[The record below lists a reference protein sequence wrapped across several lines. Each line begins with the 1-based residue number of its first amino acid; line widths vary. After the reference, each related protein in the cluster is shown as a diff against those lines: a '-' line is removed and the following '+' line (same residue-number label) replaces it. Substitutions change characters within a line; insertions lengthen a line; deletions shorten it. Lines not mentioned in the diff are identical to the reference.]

1 LYPTQDVYETSG
13 DGATLDFVG
22 PALGRI
28 QVTSSKSGIA
38 AYDALGSLMDHAAA
52 ADFSSKKREISMLD
66 SSVVLTADPV
76 RTKRTKHTDSSSSK
90 AQQQTSAA
98 IAPVPA
104 TAAQPGTLKPLLT
117 TAVLLLTDIPLDVCA
132 NDITGSLFSGLSVS
146 AMYACSSGAP
156 IVYNTSL
163 PDTVDVYVEFSFGG
177 GAELGLLRD
186 GEELTYR
193 VQSEDA
199 PSAVTPASS
208 SSSSR
213 PTVKM
218 VRRSI
223 QPYVEA
229 VEPELA
235 LLAQNTGLRIT
246 ALPGKSATTPTLGPA
261 SAIRKHLES
270 AATALAELAGSTGAE
285 ECPLL
290 SNPLQLEEHWRDV
303 LAQMALPMG
312 ALDAYS
318 SDKSSKVRITKD
330 TRYLFTNPA
339 VDDILLC
346 HGDTSVS
353 EAGSAKSRVECEAG
367 AIKFLDDEGEGLYN
381 WTEDLQRCCF
391 EPFAAEAE
399 AELKRLAKL
408 CGMLEVAREE
418 VHITGVTGVAGKPVP
433 GDKGDPLLAGRKFL
447 ADCLQRR
454 LVLYKVLFK
463 VSWSL
468 TTTYCV
474 FK

>member
-1 LYPTQDVYETSG
+1 
-13 DGATLDFVG
+13 
-22 PALGRI
+22 
-28 QVTSSKSGIA
+28 
-38 AYDALGSLMDHAAA
+38 MDHAAA

-66 SSVVLTADPV
+66 SSVILTADPV

-98 IAPVPA
+98 TAPVPT

-132 NDITGSLFSGLSVS
+132 NDITSSLFSGLSVS

-156 IVYNTSL
+156 MGYNTAL
-163 PDTVDVYVEFSFGG
+163 PDTVDVYVEFSFVG

-193 VQSEDA
+193 MQSEDA
-199 PSAVTPASS
+199 PSAMTPASS
-208 SSSSR
+208 SSSKPSI
-213 PTVKM
+213 KM
-218 VRRSI
+218 VRGSI

-229 VEPELA
+229 VGPELA
-235 LLAQNTGLRIT
+235 LLAQSTGLRIT
-246 ALPGKSATTPTLGPA
+246 ALPGKSATTLPLGPG
-261 SAIRKHLES
+261 SAIRKHLQS
-270 AATALAELAGSTGAE
+270 AATALAELATSTGAE

-290 SNPLQLEEHWRDV
+290 SNPLLLEEHWRDV
-303 LAQMALPMG
+303 LAQMALPTG

-318 SDKSSKVRITKD
+318 ADKSSKVRITKD

-346 HGDTSVS
+346 RGDTQVSDVGGSHSQVES
-353 EAGSAKSRVECEAG
+353 EAAT
-367 AIKFLDDEGEGLYN
+367 IKFLDDEGEGLYN
-381 WTEDLQRCCF
+381 WTEDLQRCRF
-391 EPFAAEAE
+391 EPFAADAE
-399 AELKRLAKL
+399 AELKRLAEL

-418 VHITGVTGVAGKPVP
+418 VRMTGVTGVAGKPVP